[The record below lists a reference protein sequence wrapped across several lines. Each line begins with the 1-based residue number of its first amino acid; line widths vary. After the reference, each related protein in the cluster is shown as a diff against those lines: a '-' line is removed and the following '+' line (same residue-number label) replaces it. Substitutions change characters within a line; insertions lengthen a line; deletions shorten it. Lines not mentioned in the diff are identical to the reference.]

1 LWIWLGG
8 GSFKLAHGREMQ
20 EMRKHI
26 IFFLAE
32 DDLSYSIAAILDGL
46 IGELNGGVKLSSQ
59 RYLGAILTE
68 LTIRL
73 RPNLAR
79 RRDTLKVIVYSISE
93 LYKESYKPIF
103 NIPIFPAVS
112 LGGYDYFGEEA
123 VDIASELYSMLSS
136 RGHLSSEQVIKRL
149 LHRCHGI
156 GSHNRVEVEHLE
168 DPRLGRKNSAVAS
181 ICKLVFEELMGK
193 LDRLRLEKKIDDVRY
208 ERLREIY
215 IKLLG
220 VKLLE
225 IG

>member
-1 LWIWLGG
+1 
-8 GSFKLAHGREMQ
+8 
-20 EMRKHI
+20 MRKHI

-32 DDLSYSIAAILDGL
+32 DDLSYSIAAVLDGL

-68 LTIRL
+68 LKIRL
-73 RPNLAR
+73 SPNPAGR
-79 RRDTLKVIVYSISE
+79 HDTLKVIVYSISE

-123 VDIASELYSMLSS
+123 VDIASELCAILSS
-136 RGHLSSEQVIKRL
+136 GDNLSSEQLIERL
-149 LHRCHGI
+149 LHRCHRI
-156 GSHNRVEVEHLE
+156 GGLNRVKVERLE
-168 DPRLGRKNSAVAS
+168 NQRLNGRNPAVAS
-181 ICKLVFEELMGK
+181 IYKLVFEELMGK
-193 LDRLRLEKKIDDVRY
+193 LDRLRLERKIDDVRY

-215 IKLLG
+215 IKLLD
-220 VKLLE
+220 

>member
-1 LWIWLGG
+1 
-8 GSFKLAHGREMQ
+8 MQ

-68 LTIRL
+68 LKIRL
-73 RPNLAR
+73 RPNPAR
-79 RRDTLKVIVYSISE
+79 RHDTLKVIVYSISE
-93 LYKESYKPIF
+93 LYKESYKPVL

-112 LGGYDYFGEEA
+112 LGGYNYFGEEA
-123 VDIASELYSMLSS
+123 VDIASELYSILSN
-136 RGHLSSEQVIKRL
+136 GGYLSSEQVIKRL
-149 LHRCHGI
+149 LDRCHRI
-156 GSHNRVEVEHLE
+156 GGLNRVKVERPE
-168 DPRLGRKNSAVAS
+168 DPRLDGRNPAVAS

-193 LDRLRLEKKIDDVRY
+193 LDKLRLERKIDDVRY

-220 VKLLE
+220 VRLLE

>member
-1 LWIWLGG
+1 
-8 GSFKLAHGREMQ
+8 MQ

-32 DDLSYSIAAILDGL
+32 DDLSYNIAAILDGL
-46 IGELNGGVKLSSQ
+46 IGELNGGVRLSSQ

-68 LTIRL
+68 LKIRL
-73 RPNLAR
+73 RPNPAR
-79 RRDTLKVIVYSISE
+79 RHDTLKVIVYSVSE

-112 LGGYDYFGEEA
+112 LGGYNYFGEEA
-123 VDIASELYSMLSS
+123 VDIASELYSILSS
-136 RGHLSSEQVIKRL
+136 RGHLSSEQVIKHL
-149 LHRCHGI
+149 LHRCRRI
-156 GSHNRVEVEHLE
+156 GSHNRVETVHLK
-168 DPRLGRKNSAVAS
+168 DPRLGRKNPAVAS
-181 ICKLVFEELMGK
+181 ICKLVFEELMEK
-193 LDRLRLEKKIDDVRY
+193 LDRLRLERKIDDVRY

-220 VKLLE
+220 VRLLE